1 VRQELSCLGKAAR
14 SRLTLTDR
22 LRIALGP
29 LREPA
34 ELFVER
40 DAMFK
45 NSIKEV
51 AALLA
56 LTALSSLALLA
67 VTPAAAQQPSV
78 TRKILLKQDSAIPG
92 YEEALVAVEI
102 PVGGRE
108 GRHTHPGSVLI
119 YVQEGTLTFDYEGKP
134 TATYNPGDA
143 FYVEPDKIHEGIN
156 NGKTPVKVLATFV
169 LRKGLPMTTQVK

>member
-1 VRQELSCLGKAAR
+1 MPKNTIKNVAMLF
-14 SRLTLTDR
+14 
-22 LRIALGP
+22 ALAMLCG
-29 LREPA
+29 L
-34 ELFVER
+34 
-40 DAMFK
+40 AMF
-45 NSIKEV
+45 V
-51 AALLA
+51 
-56 LTALSSLALLA
+56 
-67 VTPAAAQQPSV
+67 VTPAVAQQPSV
-78 TRKILLKQDSAIPG
+78 TRKILLRQDSAIPG
-92 YEEALVAVEI
+92 YEEVLVAVEI

-169 LRKGLPMTTQVK
+169 LRKGVPMTTQVK

>member
-1 VRQELSCLGKAAR
+1 ML
-14 SRLTLTDR
+14 
-22 LRIALGP
+22 
-29 LREPA
+29 
-34 ELFVER
+34 
-40 DAMFK
+40 K
-45 NSIKEV
+45 NSIKH
-51 AALLA
+51 AAMLLA
-56 LTALSSLALLA
+56 FATICGFALFVS
-67 VTPAAAQQPSV
+67 TPAVAQQPSV
-78 TRKILLKQDSAIPG
+78 TRKILLRQDSAIPG
-92 YEEALVAVEI
+92 YEEVLVAVEI

-169 LRKGLPMTTQVK
+169 LRKGVPMTTQVK

>member
-1 VRQELSCLGKAAR
+1 M
-14 SRLTLTDR
+14 
-22 LRIALGP
+22 I
-29 LREPA
+29 
-34 ELFVER
+34 
-40 DAMFK
+40 K
-45 NSIKEV
+45 NSIKGVAVVLVV
-51 AALLA
+51 AAFSSLGVLLA
-56 LTALSSLALLA
+56 
-67 VTPAAAQQPSV
+67 TPAAQQPIV

-92 YEEALVAVEI
+92 YEEDLVAVEI

-156 NGKTPVKVLATFV
+156 NGKTTVKVLATFI
-169 LRKGLPMTTQVK
+169 LKKGLPMTTQVK

>member
-1 VRQELSCLGKAAR
+1 MPKNTIKNVAMLF
-14 SRLTLTDR
+14 
-22 LRIALGP
+22 ALAILCG
-29 LREPA
+29 LA
-34 ELFVER
+34 TFV
-40 DAMFK
+40 
-45 NSIKEV
+45 
-51 AALLA
+51 
-56 LTALSSLALLA
+56 
-67 VTPAAAQQPSV
+67 VTPAVAQQPSV
-78 TRKILLKQDSAIPG
+78 TRKILLRQDSAIPG
-92 YEEALVAVEI
+92 YEEVLVAVEI

-169 LRKGLPMTTQVK
+169 LRKGVPMTTQVK